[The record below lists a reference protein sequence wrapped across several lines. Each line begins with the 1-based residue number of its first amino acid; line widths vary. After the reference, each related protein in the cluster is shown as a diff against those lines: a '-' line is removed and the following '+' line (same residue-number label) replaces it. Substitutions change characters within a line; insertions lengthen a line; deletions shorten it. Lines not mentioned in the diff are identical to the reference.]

1 MPKVI
6 AFPGMEPGKEIALYT
21 QNHIYSGTV
30 VRREPFPAGDGL
42 WLDNVT
48 VLPIKAKVPADEALR
63 LDSVCVLWAQV
74 VAIGLAPRTYLTEPT
89 E

>member
-1 MPKVI
+1 MSKVI
-6 AFPGMEPGKEIALYT
+6 SFPGVDPGKEIALYT
-21 QNHIYSGTV
+21 QNHIYCGIV
-30 VRREPFPAGDGL
+30 VRREPFPDGDGL
-42 WLDNVT
+42 WLDDVT

>member
-6 AFPGMEPGKEIALYT
+6 SFPGVDPGKEIALYT
-21 QNHIYSGTV
+21 QNHIYCGMV
-30 VRREPFPAGDGL
+30 VKREPFPDGDGL
-42 WLDNVT
+42 WLDDVT
-48 VLPIKAKVPADEALR
+48 VLPIKAKVPADEVLR

-74 VAIGLAPRTYLTEPT
+74 VAIGLAPRTYLTEST

>member
-6 AFPGMEPGKEIALYT
+6 AFPGVDPGKKIALYT
-21 QNHIYSGTV
+21 QNHVYSGTAV
-30 VRREPFPAGDGL
+30 KREPFPEGTGL
-42 WLDNVT
+42 WLDDVT
-48 VLPIKAKVPADEALR
+48 VLPIKAKVSADEALH